1 MIKWFDTKQQDKNC
15 IITIYDT
22 NITLNK
28 HACDLVETAYTVM
41 LGLDYDSKILYI
53 KPLKKDI
60 ATRGDIP
67 ETSQYKITLRPS
79 YGRVS
84 NVEFIKE
91 IKRVLKVDSL
101 KVNPKKFAVDYVIG
115 QDILKI
121 DLTREV

>member
-1 MIKWFDTKQQDKNC
+1 MITWFDTKQQDKNC
-15 IITIYDT
+15 IVTIYDS

-28 HACDLVETAYTVM
+28 HACDMIKNAYTVM
-41 LGLDYDSKILYI
+41 LGLDYDNKILYI

-67 ETSQYKITLRPS
+67 ESSQYKITLRPS

-91 IKRVLKVDSL
+91 IKRVLGVDSFKTNQKKFNVEYNMGLDTLKVD
-101 KVNPKKFAVDYVIG
+101 
-115 QDILKI
+115 
-121 DLTREV
+121 LTKDV